1 MYRYASGEQQISDTP
16 DLARIF
22 AGHSAD
28 TDFTLHPP
36 GCRHQASCKPISA
49 CGETWST
56 VLVGGLDAVEQSI
69 LDIEAAADS
78 LSNTLRIDV
87 PGMHLGPH
95 SLVLPCEVCMRHS
108 VVSWEWFQEVQDKSV
123 ACTLRDV
130 RGCKGTAAAASAA
143 PSKALLSSFHPRL
156 HLTQSLSCATEYYLF
171 IACTYSLLETPR
183 FSLLHQHAQRPYALF
198 EGEVGSHDTS
208 DADEGEAGGHDTS
221 SADED

>member
-36 GCRHQASCKPISA
+36 GCRHQASSKPILA

-56 VLVGGLDAVEQSI
+56 VLVGGLGAVEQSI

-78 LSNTLRIDV
+78 LSNTVRIDM

-108 VVSWEWFQEVQDKSV
+108 VVSWEWYKEVQDKSV
-123 ACTLRDV
+123 ACTEHV
-130 RGCKGTAAAASAA
+130 RGWHGTSAA
-143 PSKALLSSFHPRL
+143 PSGPLPPSLHPRL

-198 EGEVGSHDTS
+198 EEGVGGHVTAS
-208 DADEGEAGGHDTS
+208 AYEGGAGGHDTS
-221 SADED
+221 SSGEED